1 MLLKCSLISK
11 VGYRIATRL
20 ATHNALSLG
29 HPVHDERTVTQIKN
43 GKAIRLRSVGQF
55 RRASHKEKAARG
67 NKEAAFYMRLA
78 SSD

>member
-1 MLLKCSLISK
+1 MLLKCSLANK
-11 VGYRIATRL
+11 VDNRIATRL

-29 HPVHDERTVTQIKN
+29 HPVHDDRTVTQCKN
-43 GKAIRLRSVGQF
+43 GMSFDCVPPVSSAGVPL
-55 RRASHKEKAARG
+55 KEKAARG